1 MRITAAFTRALLA
14 FAGPLF
20 FFSALPAVAAINAYG
35 LGASYDST
43 QSNVIFRVYSSRAT
57 RIDVYL
63 YASPLNSPEV
73 LSFPLSA
80 NSGTNI
86 FSTSIPV
93 ATLLAAGI
101 NGQVY
106 YGYRAWGPN
115 WPFSSSW
122 TKGFQR
128 RVHPG
133 RGCPGQSLQ
142 SQQAADRPLC
152 ARDQP

>member
-14 FAGPLF
+14 FAGPCSF
-20 FFSALPAVAAINAYG
+20 FLCPACRGGDQCLG

-43 QSNVIFRVYSSRAT
+43 ESDVIFRIYSSRAP

-106 YGYRAWGPN
+106 
-115 WPFSSSW
+115 
-122 TKGFQR
+122 
-128 RVHPG
+128 
-133 RGCPGQSLQ
+133 
-142 SQQAADRPLC
+142 
-152 ARDQP
+152 